1 VTGIGGAWM
10 ERESRAMLVD
20 SHCHLD
26 FADFGAER
34 EAVIERARAAGV
46 GTMLTIAT
54 RLDEFAGVRA
64 VAETHADIWC
74 SVGAHPHEA
83 GGHADLL
90 PVELESLAA
99 HPKVV
104 GIGETG
110 LDYHYNLSPHD
121 IQERVFRTHIAASRT
136 TGLPLIVHAREADD
150 DIARI
155 LGEEQPSAGVL
166 HCFSSG
172 RGLAEA
178 ALALGFYI
186 SISGIVTFKNAE
198 ELRAIVRDVP
208 LDRLLVETD
217 SPFLAPVPYRGKR
230 NEPAFVAATATAVA
244 ALKGVDAEALA
255 AATTAN
261 FFRLFAKATPPRSLP
276 DPAPHAGEGGAGGR

>member
-1 VTGIGGAWM
+1 MNGAG
-10 ERESRAMLVD
+10 RAAMLVD

-26 FADFGAER
+26 FADLAAER
-34 EAVIERARAAGV
+34 DAVITRARAAGV
-46 GTMLTIAT
+46 ATMVTIGT
-54 RLDEFAGVRA
+54 RLDQFPGVRA
-64 VAETHADIWC
+64 IADADPDIWC

-83 GGHADLL
+83 GDHADLL
-90 PVELESLAA
+90 PEQLVKLAA

-110 LDYHYNLSPHD
+110 LDFHYDLSPRD
-121 IQERVFRTHIAASRT
+121 IQERVFRTHIAASHT
-136 TGLPLIVHAREADD
+136 TGLPLVIHAREADD

-155 LGEEQPSAGVL
+155 LGAEQPPPGVL

-178 ALALGFYI
+178 ALGLGFYI

-208 LDRLLVETD
+208 LERLLVETD
-217 SPFLAPVPYRGKR
+217 SPYLAPVPYRGKR
-230 NEPAFVAATATAVA
+230 NEPAFVAATAAAVA
-244 ALKGVDAEALA
+244 ALKGVEPATLA

-261 FFRLFAKATPPRSLP
+261 FFRLFTKATPPAGSA
-276 DPAPHAGEGGAGGR
+276 PAR